1 MVDIIVVTK
10 PNTTSARTDRD
21 SFTIANKAYLSH
33 VSARPESFLVPVS
46 EPYPDPDNES
56 HYIFNYTL
64 TLLPYQIFILPANLQ
79 TKLNESIF
87 QTHHIYSDEDIRYLY
102 TVLY

>member
-10 PNTTSARTDRD
+10 PKTTSIQITD

-46 EPYPDPDNES
+46 DPYLDPDDES

-79 TKLNESIF
+79 TKINESIF
-87 QTHHIYSDEDIRYLY
+87 QTHHIYSDEDIR
-102 TVLY
+102 